1 MEDFSYGPDKINLPS
16 YNGFS
21 FGIVKFDAKDDKLI
35 SNYKGFHGCREGLI
49 GTISSNL
56 ANIETDKTHMLFR
69 WDSGIDKEGKK
80 NESIL
85 ANKKWAEKSIKL
97 LHIYEKIAGWP
108 LTKPYKVKTD
118 NGERTLL
125 YYFLGSRRWVK
136 APYLLS
142 LYILLVRL
150 CKLENFDNFKTHDD
164 LIKIVEDIS
173 KRGKSSNISMD
184 ERHALDTIPYWKTI
198 IGYYSDLFRKKKIEY
213 YWSTDRLSTDS
224 YVSYEGITCL
234 SVGNTNNRTLY
245 KEFMEFH
252 KKGGK

>member
-21 FGIVKFDAKDDKLI
+21 FGIAKFDANDGKLI
-35 SNYKGFHGCREGLI
+35 SQHGGFHGCREGLI
-49 GTISSNL
+49 GTISSEL
-56 ANIETDKTHMLFR
+56 ASIKTDKTHMLFK
-69 WDSGIDKEGKK
+69 WDSGSNKEEEK
-80 NESIL
+80 NKSIL

-118 NGERTLL
+118 NGEKTLL

-150 CKLENFDNFKTHDD
+150 CKLENFDDFKTHDD
-164 LIKIVEDIS
+164 LIKIVENIS
-173 KRGKSSNISMD
+173 ERGNRNVSMD

-198 IGYYSDLFRKKKIEY
+198 IEYYSDLFRKKKIEY
-213 YWSTDRLSTDS
+213 YWSRERLLTGRN
-224 YVSYEGITCL
+224 VSYEGITCL
-234 SVGNTNNRTLY
+234 SNGNTSNETLY
-245 KEFMEFH
+245 KKFMEFH